1 MKKSIITLLAIVGTS
16 VILFAQ
22 NFQVETYNFDLE
34 KVGLHKGFRLYS
46 GFKDSDNNYVVKL
59 GKAAC
64 ELSAQAGVQTG
75 SMVFTYYGVSYT
87 FHELKFDNNFNYLG
101 EVEKFFPTTIETIP
115 YEPVHGKRFWPLY
128 ANMYFKRSLTPEYI
142 GTTII
147 VPQYGVG
154 GLVIKSFTVGG
165 KALAPGGSNF
175 GKNYYSCSE
184 ILELQGEKTIK
195 AKENKGERWM
205 VVDHYPIPNGG
216 IIVFV
221 TDAIKENPDK
231 ANFVVKK
238 FDVELNELAKAVV
251 PVDFKSTA
259 RIFPIERSNGTRDFV
274 LIAMAQNTKYSPGKK
289 VVPLTEGMFV
299 VLNGSDLKVKS
310 QSSFQMPY
318 TRWYIEDIILD
329 EMENIYVFGT
339 ASESKEENFTP
350 FSMMSNLN
358 NVPKKQPNFQLL
370 KADASGKVQYV
381 KAVDQSNSKGKAT
394 VIPGTGTG
402 KTDADV
408 IFNTYD
414 FNKTV
419 FFTDKFMIIA
429 GQQFIG
435 VKGGGAVQVGPSKG
449 PEADKGNLFLA
460 LFDKATGEMVK
471 YFIKPEE
478 VWGHFD
484 IVFDKKQTN
493 LYWAAYDWKK
503 YNNADEQDVKA
514 KEIKNMIAGK
524 VYLSKIDLN
533 TLSASDFVDLGKEEW
548 AVNFDG
554 PLLVKDSNDDYM
566 IFQGRTLNKKAK
578 DSELIFVKV
587 RK

>member
-1 MKKSIITLLAIVGTS
+1 MKKLIITLLALAGPGAF
-16 VILFAQ
+16 LFAQ
-22 NFQVETYNFDLE
+22 NFQFETYNFDLE
-34 KVGLHKGFRLYS
+34 KNNLHKGFRLYS
-46 GFKDSDNNYVVKL
+46 GFRDPDNNYVVKL

-64 ELSAQAGVQTG
+64 ELSAQSGSKIG
-75 SMVFTYYGVSYT
+75 SMVYTYHGVSYT
-87 FHELKFDNNFNYLG
+87 FHELKFDENFNYLG
-101 EVEKFFPTTIETIP
+101 QDVKFFPTTIETIP
-115 YEPVHGKRFWPLY
+115 YEPVHGKRIWPLY
-128 ANMYFKRSLTPEYI
+128 ANMYFRRPLTPEYV
-142 GTTII
+142 GTTVI
-147 VPQYGVG
+147 VPQYGLG
-154 GLVIKSFTVGG
+154 GLVVKSFTVGG
-165 KALAPGGSNF
+165 QALAPGGSNF

-184 ILELQGEKTIK
+184 ILELQGERTIK

-205 VVDHYPIPNGG
+205 AVDHYPIPNGG

-238 FDVELNELAKAVV
+238 FDAELNELAKVVV
-251 PVDFKSTA
+251 PVDFKSAA
-259 RIFPIERSNGTRDFV
+259 RILPIERSNGTRDFL
-274 LIAMAQNTKYSPGKK
+274 LIAMAQSTKYSPGKK
-289 VVPLTEGMFV
+289 VVPLTEGMFI
-299 VLNGSDLKVKS
+299 VLSGSDLKVKS
-310 QSSFQMPY
+310 ESSFQMPY
-318 TRWYIEDIILD
+318 TRWYIEDIFLD
-329 EMENIYVFGT
+329 EKENIYVFGS
-339 ASESKEENFTP
+339 ASESKEENFTA
-350 FSMMSNLN
+350 FTGMSNIN

-381 KAVDQSNSKGKAT
+381 KAVDKTNSKGK
-394 VIPGTGTG
+394 VVVVTGAG
-402 KTDADV
+402 KADTEV

-419 FFTDKFMIIA
+419 FFTDKYLIIA

-435 VKGGGAVQVGPSKG
+435 IKGGGAVQVGPGKG

-460 LFDKATGEMVK
+460 LFDKETGEMVK

-484 IVFDKKQTN
+484 IVFDKNKQN

-503 YNNADEQDVKA
+503 YNDADEQSVKP
-514 KEIKNMIAGK
+514 KEIKSMIAGK

-533 TLSASDFVDLGKEEW
+533 TLSATDFVDLGKEEW
-548 AVNFDG
+548 AVSFDA
-554 PLLVKDSNDDYM
+554 PLLVGDSNDEYM